1 MSSNN
6 YKNIKIGWNKGKIE
20 YKSSKNNSFWQSS
33 LWAEILGKTHQ
44 ARDIILCA
52 GNSHEILLERRTIFG
67 KYTGLYALGVDGN
80 SINEELLEYIK
91 TEIRQNNDLF
101 LQIEPYTSFA
111 KEVPIRRSGEAE
123 DFDLENPQSSQGSD
137 SSFKKELL
145 APFRRFI
152 EPVTAILDLWI
163 DEEKLLA
170 SFAEKGR
177 YNIRLAQKRGI
188 STRFVSHNT
197 RYWDKTYLDAFYE
210 LLEETTARDKFSH
223 NSLTYYQHFLET
235 LEAHN
240 AGGLLIAERDGV
252 LHAAGIFVYWGDEA
266 IYYYGASSSDREIRR
281 DMATY
286 LLQWEAI
293 REGMK
298 RHCKAYDFL
307 WISEDG
313 KGKLAGVTEFKLR
326 FNPEKIHLPSE
337 VVVVYKPILL
347 KALQIVSRVKKL
359 FR

>member
-6 YKNIKIGWNKGKIE
+6 YKNIKIGWNTGKIE
-20 YKSSKNNSFWQSS
+20 YKSSKNKSFWQSP
-33 LWAEILGKTHQ
+33 LWTEILGKTHQ
-44 ARDIILCA
+44 ARDIILCT
-52 GNSHEILLERRTIFG
+52 GDSHEILLERRSIVG

-80 SINEELLEYIK
+80 DINEELLEYIRG
-91 TEIRQNNDLF
+91 EICGKNDLF
-101 LQIEPYTSFA
+101 LQIEP
-111 KEVPIRRSGEAE
+111 
-123 DFDLENPQSSQGSD
+123 LETVNSELWTVNSKKNPSLFSWN
-137 SSFKKELL
+137 K

-152 EPVTAILDLWI
+152 EPVTAVLDLKT

-188 STRFVSHNT
+188 TTKWVLWSTK
-197 RYWDKTYLDAFYE
+197 WEDKTYLEAFYG

-235 LEAHN
+235 LEAHD
-240 AGGLLIAERDGV
+240 AGGLLVAERDGI

-266 IYYYGASSSDREIRR
+266 IYYYGASSSDRDIRR

-293 REGMK
+293 REAMK
-298 RHCKAYDFL
+298 RHCTTYDFL
-307 WISEDG
+307 GISEDG

-326 FNPEKIHLPSE
+326 FNPEKVRLPSE
-337 VVVVYKPILL
+337 IVVVYKPILL
-347 KALQIVSRVKKL
+347 KVLQIVSRLRKI

>member
-20 YKSSKNNSFWQSS
+20 YKSSKNNSFWQSP

-52 GNSHEILLERRTIFG
+52 VDSHEILLERRTIFG
-67 KYTGLYALGVDGN
+67 KYTGLYALGVDRN

-101 LQIEPYTSFA
+101 LQIEPLETVNSKQWTVNSKKNPPLFSF
-111 KEVPIRRSGEAE
+111 I
-123 DFDLENPQSSQGSD
+123 F
-137 SSFKKELL
+137 SFFSWNK

-152 EPVTAILDLWI
+152 EPMTAILDLWI

-240 AGGLLIAERDGV
+240 AGGLLVAERDGV
-252 LHAAGIFVYWGDEA
+252 LHAAGIFVYWGGEA

-293 REGMK
+293 QEGMK

-313 KGKLAGVTEFKLR
+313 TGKLAGVTEFKLR
-326 FNPEKIHLPSE
+326 FNPEKVHLPSE
-337 VVVVYKPILL
+337 VVVIYKPILL
-347 KALQIVSRVKKL
+347 RLLQIVSRLRKF

>member
-6 YKNIKIGWNKGKIE
+6 YKNIKISWNKGKIE
-20 YKSSKNNSFWQSS
+20 HKSSQNRSFWQST

-44 ARDIILCA
+44 ARDIILCT
-52 GNSHEILLERRTIFG
+52 GDSHEILLERRTIFG

-80 SINEELLEYIK
+80 DINEELLEYIK
-91 TEIRQNNDLF
+91 TEIRQDNDLF
-101 LQIEPYTSFA
+101 LQIEPLSPGQNTEY
-111 KEVPIRRSGEAE
+111 KI
-123 DFDLENPQSSQGSD
+123 QST
-137 SSFKKELL
+137 

-152 EPVTAILDLWI
+152 EPVTAILDLRI

-197 RYWDKTYLDAFYE
+197 RFWDKTYLDAFYE

-235 LEAHN
+235 LETHD

-252 LHAAGIFVYWGDEA
+252 LHAAGIFVFWRDEA

-293 REGMK
+293 QEGIK
-298 RHCKAYDFL
+298 RHCKTYDFL

-326 FNPEKIHLPSE
+326 FNPDKVRLPSE
-337 VVVVYKPILL
+337 LVVIYKPILL
-347 KALQIVSRVKKL
+347 KLLQIVSRLRKL

>member
-20 YKSSKNNSFWQSS
+20 YKSSKNNSFWQSP
-33 LWAEILGKTHQ
+33 LWAEILSKTHQ

-52 GNSHEILLERRTIFG
+52 GDSHEILLERRTIFG
-67 KYTGLYALGVDGN
+67 KYTGLYALGVDRN

-101 LQIEPYTSFA
+101 LQIEPLETVNSKQWTVNSKKNPPLCSF
-111 KEVPIRRSGEAE
+111 I
-123 DFDLENPQSSQGSD
+123 F
-137 SSFKKELL
+137 SFFSWNK

-240 AGGLLIAERDGV
+240 AGGLLVAERDGV
-252 LHAAGIFVYWGDEA
+252 LHAAGIFVYWGGEA

-286 LLQWEAI
+286 LLQWDAI
-293 REGMK
+293 QEGIK
-298 RHCKAYDFL
+298 RHCKTYDFL

-313 KGKLAGVTEFKLR
+313 KWKLAGVTEFKLR
-326 FNPEKIHLPSE
+326 FNPKKVHLPCE
-337 VVVVYKPILL
+337 VVVIYKPILL
-347 KALQIVSRVKKL
+347 KLLQIASRLRKL

>member
-20 YKSSKNNSFWQSS
+20 HKSSQNRSFWQSP

-44 ARDIILCA
+44 ARDIIVCT
-52 GNSHEILLERRTIFG
+52 GDSHEIILERRTIFG

-80 SINEELLEYIK
+80 DINEELLEYIK
-91 TEIRQNNDLF
+91 TEISQDNDLF
-101 LQIEPYTSFA
+101 LQIEPLSPGQNTEY
-111 KEVPIRRSGEAE
+111 KI
-123 DFDLENPQSSQGSD
+123 QST
-137 SSFKKELL
+137 

-152 EPVTAILDLWI
+152 EPVTAILDLRI

-188 STRFVSHNT
+188 STRFVSHKT
-197 RYWDKTYLDAFYE
+197 RYWGKTYLEAFYG

-223 NSLTYYQHFLET
+223 NSLSYYQHFLET
-235 LEAHN
+235 LETHD
-240 AGGLLIAERDGV
+240 AGGLLVAERDGI

-313 KGKLAGVTEFKLR
+313 TSKLAGVTEFKLR
-326 FNPEKIHLPSE
+326 FNPEKVHLPSE
-337 VVVVYKPILL
+337 VVVIYKPILL
-347 KALQIVSRVKKL
+347 RLLQIVSRLRKF